1 VEQSDLL
8 VNLVL
13 ALGAGLIGAL
23 FAARLGQSV
32 ILGYILA
39 GIAIGGYTPGFVG
52 DQETVNALADIG
64 IILLM
69 FAIGVEFSLAE
80 LLHSGKIATIG
91 AGIQIAVTI
100 GLGYLVGIALG
111 WGSLESVFF
120 GAVLS
125 ASSSLV
131 LIKVA
136 GEQGESDAPHARLA
150 LAWSIVQDLSTV
162 ILIVLLSALASDSD
176 QLARELVVELG
187 KAGLFL
193 ILLIPVG
200 LRVLPWTFDWIA
212 SLRSREVFV
221 LAVGAAALG
230 LAYAATWFGLSLAL
244 GAFVAGIVVGESDLS
259 HQILGEILPL
269 RDIFAGLFFVSI
281 GMLIDLEFAAE
292 HLLLILLAVALIVLV
307 KSMLAA
313 GISVVMGSPL
323 RTAILA
329 GALLGQCAEFSFLL
343 ARVGHDLGSVGETA
357 FNVMLAGSAASIV
370 LAPAAFRL
378 SRPVATAFQ
387 HRFPEADTGLLLAP
401 NHDPHPDLRAHAVIC
416 GYGHVG
422 HVIGDVLSRQGFRY
436 VVVDEDA
443 RIARRAVAEGIPAV
457 IGNASLPAV
466 LEQTNPGRARV
477 LVVSIP
483 DPVATRILV
492 DYVRRNYPRLDV
504 VVRTHNEEERRQLLG
519 RGVNEVILAEWEL
532 ALEMTRHTLHR
543 LGVESLTSG
552 QIINRMRGRIE
563 IEEEHPV
570 MEGVMPE
577 RRTIESE
584 WRRRRKER
592 RIRGEPRPATR
603 RRQGET
609 EASVPAEND
618 SERAASAGE
627 PAGPEERPARK
638 PRIKNVR
645 TSGG

>member
-1 VEQSDLL
+1 MEQSDLL

-39 GIAIGGYTPGFVG
+39 GIAIGGYTPGFTAET
-52 DQETVNALADIG
+52 ETVNALADIG

-80 LLHSGKIATIG
+80 LLNSGRVAILG
-91 AGIQIAVTI
+91 GSLQIAVTI
-100 GLGYLVGIALG
+100 GIGYAVGLALG
-111 WGSLESVFF
+111 WGSLESAFF
-120 GAVLS
+120 GAVL
-125 ASSSLV
+125 ACSSSMV
-131 LIKVA
+131 LMKIA
-136 GEQGESDAPHARLA
+136 GERGEANAPHARLA
-150 LAWSIVQDLSTV
+150 LAWSVVQDLSTI
-162 ILIVLLSALASDSD
+162 ILIVLLSALATDSD
-176 QLARELVVELG
+176 QLARDLVVELG

-193 ILLIPVG
+193 ILLIPLG
-200 LRVLPWTFDWIA
+200 LRVLPWVFDWIA

-230 LAYAATWFGLSLAL
+230 LAYSATWFGLSLAL
-244 GAFVAGIVVGESDLS
+244 GAFVAGIVIGESDLS

-281 GMLIDLEFAAE
+281 GMLIDIGFAVR
-292 HLLLILLAVALIVLV
+292 HLPLILLTVMLIVVV
-307 KSMLAA
+307 KTALTA
-313 GISVVMGSPL
+313 GIAAAMHTQL
-323 RTAILA
+323 RTAVLA

-343 ARVGHDLGSVGETA
+343 ARVGAEVGAVGETA
-357 FNVMLAGSAASIV
+357 FNAMLAGSAGSIV
-370 LAPAAFRL
+370 LAPLAFRV
-378 SRPVATAFQ
+378 SRPIAMKIER
-387 HRFPEADTGLLLAP
+387 RFPDPDTGTLLVPEQAS
-401 NHDPHPDLRAHAVIC
+401 HPDFRGHAVIC

-422 HVIGDVLSRQGFRY
+422 HVIGEVLSRHDFQY

-443 RIARRAVAEGIPAV
+443 RIARKAVADGIPAV

-492 DYVRRNYPRLDV
+492 DYARRNYPRLDV
-504 VVRTHNEEERRQLLG
+504 IVRTHNEEERRELMV
-519 RGVNEVILAEWEL
+519 RGLNTVILAEWEL

-543 LGVESLTSG
+543 LGVESLTTG
-552 QIINRMRGRIE
+552 QIISRMRGQIE

-577 RRTIESE
+577 RRTVGAE
-584 WRRRRKER
+584 WRRRREDR
-592 RIRGEPRPATR
+592 RLRGEDTPARVRPRRAD
-603 RRQGET
+603 
-609 EASVPAEND
+609 ADISVPAEND
-618 SERAASAGE
+618 SESPTPDGE
-627 PAGPEERPARK
+627 RPQPPARK

-645 TSGG
+645 PTGS